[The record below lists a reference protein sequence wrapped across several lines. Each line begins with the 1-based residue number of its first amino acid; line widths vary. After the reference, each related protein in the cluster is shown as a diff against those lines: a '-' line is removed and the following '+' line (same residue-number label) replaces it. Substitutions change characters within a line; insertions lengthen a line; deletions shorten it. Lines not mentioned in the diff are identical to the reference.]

1 MQPTENFSIPRR
13 ALDVEDYIDIL
24 RRHKGWIFGPF
35 LLTLVAS
42 VVGVY
47 LWPDS
52 YESVALIK
60 IVPQQVPQ
68 NMVQSTITQDMSDR
82 IASMATTVLSRNVL
96 ITIVNNFDLYK
107 SERLRMP
114 MEDVVENIMR
124 KDVHITPVMA
134 GSNGRNVPA
143 FTVSFKYEDRLMAT
157 RVVQELDGRFIS
169 ANKSD
174 RSNASTQSK
183 DFFQEQADQAKKEV
197 DAIEAKLAQ
206 FRAANNGRLPD
217 QVENNVRQLTGLQS
231 SYSFLTSSRNR
242 AEMEKLNVEANLRI
256 EKGRK
261 AELTREIPQTV
272 AAGAAAPKSE
282 RLQEAE
288 REVRT
293 LEDNL
298 QSLRQRFTDEYP
310 DVKSYRNRL
319 DIAKKRRDEVVQE
332 EAEARKNMAQPG
344 QPVANRQERM
354 NVLEIDG
361 NIQRLESQ
369 SAAKDLEMAQYD
381 SQIKQVQS
389 NMAKIESQ
397 INAAPLGEQ
406 QYSDLLRERD
416 LAKDKY
422 VNLSAK
428 LNQAEISQDLENRG
442 QGDNLEL
449 LDPPSVPQTPTEP
462 KRPLVIGMGAGLGLL
477 LGLVIAGA
485 REMKDTS
492 LKNLKDVRAYTQ
504 IAILGSVPLLENDFV
519 VRRRRRMAWLAWTT
533 ACLLAV
539 VTMAGSVVYYYYFY
553 YATKV

>member
-242 AEMEKLNVEANLRI
+242 AEMDKQMIETNLRV

-261 AELTREIPQTV
+261 AELTREVPQTV
-272 AAGAAAPKSE
+272 AAAVVAKSE
-282 RLQEAE
+282 RLQLAD
-288 REVRT
+288 REVQS

-298 QSLRQRFTDEYP
+298 TSALQRFTEEYP
-310 DVKSYRNRL
+310 DVKSLRSRL
-319 DIAKKRRDEVVQE
+319 DIARKRREQVVQE
-332 EAEARKNMAQPG
+332 EAEARKNGVQPG
-344 QPVANRQERM
+344 QPAVTRADRM
-354 NVLEIDG
+354 NVLDIDG

-381 SQIKQVQS
+381 SQIKQLQA
-389 NMAKIESQ
+389 NMSRIESQ
-397 INAAPLGEQ
+397 INSAPLGEQ

>member
-114 MEDVVENIMR
+114 MEDVVENIMK
-124 KDVHITPVMA
+124 KDVHITPVVV

-157 RVVQELDGRFIS
+157 RVVQELDARFIS

-174 RSNASTQSK
+174 RSSASSQSK

-197 DAIEAKLAQ
+197 DAIEMKLAQ

-217 QVENNVRQLTGLQS
+217 QVEQNVRQLSGLQS
-231 SYSFLTSSRNR
+231 NYSFLTSSRNR

-261 AELTREIPQTV
+261 AELTREVPQ
-272 AAGAAAPKSE
+272 AALAAAPKSD
-282 RLQEAE
+282 RLQEAD

-298 QSLRQRFTDEYP
+298 ASARQRFTEEYP
-310 DVKSYRNRL
+310 DVKSLRTRL

-332 EAEARKNMAQPG
+332 EAEARKNAAQPG
-344 QPVANRQERM
+344 QPAVNRQDRM
-354 NVLEIDG
+354 NVLDIDG

-381 SQIKQVQS
+381 SQIKQLQANIS
-389 NMAKIESQ
+389 RIESQ

-422 VNLSAK
+422 VGLSAK

-449 LDPPSVPQTPTEP
+449 LDPPSVPRTPTEP
-462 KRPLVIGMGAGLGLL
+462 KRPMVIGMGAGLGLL
-477 LGLVIAGA
+477 LGIVIAGA

>member
-68 NMVQSTITQDMSDR
+68 NMVQSSITQDMSDR

-107 SERLRMP
+107 RERLRMP

-124 KDVHITPVMA
+124 KDIHITPVMA
-134 GSNGRNVPA
+134 GGNGRNVPA
-143 FTVSFKYEDRLMAT
+143 FTVSFKYDDRLMAT
-157 RVVQELDGRFIS
+157 RVVQELDSRFIS
-169 ANKSD
+169 ANTSD
-174 RSNASTQSK
+174 RNTATNESK
-183 DFFQEQADQAKKEV
+183 DFFKEQAEQAKKEM
-197 DAIEAKLAQ
+197 DAIEQKLTQ
-206 FRAANNGRLPD
+206 FRAVNNGRLPD
-217 QVENNVRQLTGLQS
+217 QVEQNVRQLTGLQS
-231 SYSFLTSSRNR
+231 TFSFLTSSRNR
-242 AEMEKLNVEANLRI
+242 AENDKQMIEANLRI

-261 AELTREIPQTV
+261 AELTREVPQT
-272 AAGAAAPKSE
+272 AAAAAVAPKSE

-288 REVRT
+288 RDVRT
-293 LEDNL
+293 LED
-298 QSLRQRFTDEYP
+298 SLASARQRFTDEYP
-310 DVKSYRNRL
+310 DVKSLRNRL
-319 DIAKKRRDEVVQE
+319 DIAKKRRDEVTQE
-332 EAEARKNMAQPG
+332 EAEAKKIMAQPG
-344 QPVANRQERM
+344 QPIVNRQDRVNLIEMDANIER
-354 NVLEIDG
+354 L
-361 NIQRLESQ
+361 QSQ

-381 SQIKQVQS
+381 SQIKQVQAS
-389 NMAKIESQ
+389 MNRIESQ
-397 INAAPLGEQ
+397 INSAPLGEQ

-416 LAKDKY
+416 MAKEKY
-422 VNLSAK
+422 VNLSGK
-428 LNQAEISQDLENRG
+428 LSLAQISQDLESRG
-442 QGDNLEL
+442 QGDHLEL

-477 LGLVIAGA
+477 LGIVMAGA

-539 VTMAGSVVYYYYFY
+539 VTMAGSIVYYYYFY